1 MPKLSD
7 GVLRVLY
14 ASNGINIAGIKS
26 THISEDFK
34 DLIMAIMDTE
44 KFNPRL
50 FERLPNSEK
59 PLFKKLIDVAK
70 LKHKLGANNLV
81 DENEKQ
87 NMQRWELVRGEL
99 ESGNDN
105 ISLKKEAKKLISYF
119 MKSGRLSKS
128 EAYDLLIQLSL

>member
-1 MPKLSD
+1 MLDYLKGCQFLKSHY
-7 GVLRVLY
+7 LR
-14 ASNGINIAGIKS
+14 NK
-26 THISEDFK
+26 
-34 DLIMAIMDTE
+34 
-44 KFNPRL
+44 
-50 FERLPNSEK
+50 
-59 PLFKKLIDVAK
+59 DVAK
-70 LKHKLGANNLV
+70 LKHKVGAGNLV

-87 NMQRWELVRGEL
+87 QLQRWELVRGEL

>member
-1 MPKLSD
+1 
-7 GVLRVLY
+7 VLY

-34 DLIMAIMDTE
+34 DLIMAIIETG
-44 KFNPRL
+44 KFNSRL

-70 LKHKLGANNLV
+70 LKHKLGAGNLV

-87 NMQRWELVRGEL
+87 NMQRWELVRGEI